1 MMNTE
6 TVLNTE
12 PVVNTKTVEEQP
24 LNTEQTLNKEE
35 VLNKEPVV
43 NTKTVEEPKK
53 KKPRKRVKK
62 KRPTIAEVDTSN
74 PEEVDLRALK
84 KAELVVLAEGL
95 QAEKKRAAKQSA
107 ALAIHGP
114 LLTNTAHKIGFTL
127 AARYGVQYG
136 WELPEWDA
144 IPADGQNT
152 LNQALIEVL
161 AVYLPDVETSPLAT
175 YAGVL
180 ALTMMQHARRIPED
194 E

>member
-6 TVLNTE
+6 TVLNTKT
-12 PVVNTKTVEEQP
+12 VVNTEQP
-24 LNTEQTLNKEE
+24 LNTET
-35 VLNKEPVV
+35 VV
-43 NTKTVEEPKK
+43 NTEQPLNTETVEEPKK

-62 KRPTIAEVDTSN
+62 KKPTIAEVNTDN

-107 ALAIHGP
+107 ALAIHGR
-114 LLTNTAHKIGFTL
+114 LLTNTAHKIGFTI

-144 IPADGQNT
+144 IPPDGQNT

-180 ALTMMQHARRIPED
+180 ALTLMQHARSIPDD